1 MFAAFRRVDAVL
13 IQAVIAAALSFS
25 HIHDLAHRAGQGD
38 LQAWAYPVS
47 VDLLLVAAWVRIRQG
62 RARFAAWFWF
72 VVAMVASLGANL
84 ATAGLLDG
92 QEAPKELRLVVAG
105 WPALAFLGGTLLVH
119 SVRKPVSAPETVPE
133 EPPGSTEPE
142 TPEEPAEPPTA
153 PPPEPPKAPAPPPV
167 DDVVRVAVA
176 ATELGISPATIRGWA
191 MHGKLAYRGVE
202 GRAKLVALSDCR
214 ALLT

>member
-1 MFAAFRRVDAVL
+1 VRAHLRRIDAVF

-25 HIHDLAHRAGQGD
+25 HIHDLAVRSGQGD
-38 LQAWAYPVS
+38 LQAWAYPIS

-72 VVAMVASLGANL
+72 VVAMIASLGANL

-92 QEAPKELRLVVAG
+92 REAPEYLRLVVAG

-119 SVRKPVSAPETVPE
+119 GKKLAPEPLSAPEPAPE
-133 EPPGSTEPE
+133 PEPRELEPE
-142 TPEEPAEPPTA
+142 TPEEPVEAHTE
-153 PPPEPPKAPAPPPV
+153 PPEPEPEPPADIVTVSEASVALGIPAP
-167 DDVVRVAVA
+167 
-176 ATELGISPATIRGWA
+176 TIRGWA
-191 MHGKLAYRGVE
+191 MAGKLVYRGVQ

-214 ALLT
+214 ALAA